1 MSIYKKTGTSV
12 LDRHWK
18 LHRKRWSC
26 YLRPDEMKSIVYLH
40 FQVTGFWLLVILV
53 YKMSVQIPRV
63 LKAVPAV
70 DYFVLFW
77 DLSAHVGSD
86 SVM

>member
-1 MSIYKKTGTSV
+1 
-12 LDRHWK
+12 
-18 LHRKRWSC
+18 
-26 YLRPDEMKSIVYLH
+26 MKSIVYLH

-77 DLSAHVGSD
+77 DLSAHMGSD

>member
-1 MSIYKKTGTSV
+1 M

-26 YLRPDEMKSIVYLH
+26 YLHPDEMKSIVYLH
-40 FQVTGFWLLVILV
+40 FQVTGFGLLVILV

-77 DLSAHVGSD
+77 DLSAHMGSD